1 MKATFKQKF
10 QYFFDKTL
18 SKGTVSLVVWLSIV
32 TLLSVLFFAIIY
44 LISGINFED
53 TGKLNFFE
61 AFWQSLMRSLDPGTV
76 AGDTLWTLRIIGI
89 IVTITGIFIFS
100 ALIGILS
107 AGLDAKL
114 EELRKGR
121 SLVLTEGH
129 TLIIGWS
136 AKIFH
141 IISQIIIANE
151 NQKNPSIVILAQK
164 DKVEMEDEIRDKIP
178 DTKNTE
184 IICRTGNALETT
196 DLMIA
201 NPDEAKSIIIL
212 APEDI
217 SENIHDIHVIK
228 TILALTYNKD
238 RKNKHYHIVAEIRD
252 KENLEAGE
260 IVGQD
265 EVSIVFNRDIVSR
278 ITAQTSHQS
287 GLSIIYMD
295 LLCYEG
301 DEIYLQNEPK
311 LTSKTYKEAIFA
323 YETSTVIGLKKS
335 GKILINPPMD
345 IIIDKDDEVIAI
357 SEDDDTVIL
366 SGKTN
371 FDINQQAIVKKERV
385 SSTKKEKNLILG
397 WNSHAFM
404 TISELDEYLSPNS
417 ELVIVHSDDISE
429 IEFNNLQQ
437 KLNNQIVTIKKGDYS
452 KRNVLLELDVPSFD
466 NIIILANENKTP
478 QVADAVTLLALIHLR
493 NIAKEN
499 NKDINIISE
508 MFDQK
513 NRELA
518 EVTEANDFI
527 ISHDLISRLLAQVSE
542 TKDIKTIFDILFDS
556 EGSEIYLKNA
566 ADYIELNK
574 NVNFY
579 TVLESASFKNET
591 AIGYRIMKYAFDA
604 EKNYGIV
611 VNPNKNREIKFSE
624 EDKIIVLSE
633 D

>member
-1 MKATFKQKF
+1 MKTTFKQRFK
-10 QYFFDKTL
+10 YFFDKTL

-32 TLLSVLFFAIIY
+32 TFLSVLFFALIY
-44 LISGINFED
+44 LIVGIKFED
-53 TGKLNFFE
+53 TGELNFFE
-61 AFWQSLMRSLDPGTV
+61 AFWQSFMRSIDPGTV
-76 AGDTLWTLRIIGI
+76 AGDTIWTLRIIGI

-121 SLVLTEGH
+121 SLVLTENH

-141 IISQIIIANE
+141 IISQLVIANE
-151 NQKNPSIVILAQK
+151 NQKNPSIVILAQM
-164 DKVEMEDEIRDKIP
+164 DKVEMEDEIRDKIA

-184 IICRTGNALETT
+184 IICRTGNALETN
-196 DLMIA
+196 DLTIA
-201 NPDEAKSIIIL
+201 NPDSAKSIIIL
-212 APEDI
+212 APDYVP
-217 SENIHDIHVIK
+217 ENIHDIHIIK
-228 TILALTYNKD
+228 TILALTYNKN
-238 RKNKHYHIVAEIRD
+238 RQNNNYHIVAEIRD
-252 KENLEAGE
+252 KENLEAAE

-265 EVSIVFNRDIVSR
+265 EVSIIFNRDIVSR

-311 LTSKTYKEAIFA
+311 LTGKTYKDTLFA
-323 YETSTVIGLKKS
+323 YETSTVIGLKKEN
-335 GKILINPPMD
+335 KILINPPMD
-345 IIIDKDDEVIAI
+345 LIVEKNDEIIAI

-371 FDINQQAIVKKERV
+371 FDIKNEIIIKKEHI
-385 SSTKKEKNLILG
+385 SSTKLEKNLILG

-404 TISELDEYLSPNS
+404 TIIELDEYLAENS
-417 ELVIVHSDDISE
+417 ELVIVHSDEISDIE
-429 IEFNNLQQ
+429 IDELHQ
-437 KLNNQIVTIKKGDYS
+437 KLRNQKVTVKKGDYS
-452 KRNVLLELDVPSFD
+452 KRNVLLGLNIADFD
-466 NIIILANENKTP
+466 NIIILANENKSP
-478 QVADAVTLLALIHLR
+478 QVADAITLLALIHLR

-499 NKDINIISE
+499 NKEMNIISE
-508 MFDQK
+508 MYDQK

-556 EGSEIYLKNA
+556 EGSEIYLKDA
-566 ADYIELNK
+566 TDYIK
-574 NVNFY
+574 PNVETNFY
-579 TVLESASFKNET
+579 TVLESAALKNET
-591 AIGYRIMKYAFDA
+591 AIGYRIMKYAFDTD
-604 EKNYGIV
+604 KNYGITI
-611 VNPNKNREIKFSE
+611 NPNKSQTITFSE
-624 EDKIIVLSE
+624 QDKIIVLAE

>member
-1 MKATFKQKF
+1 
-10 QYFFDKTL
+10 
-18 SKGTVSLVVWLSIV
+18 
-32 TLLSVLFFAIIY
+32 
-44 LISGINFED
+44 
-53 TGKLNFFE
+53 
-61 AFWQSLMRSLDPGTV
+61 
-76 AGDTLWTLRIIGI
+76 
-89 IVTITGIFIFS
+89 
-100 ALIGILS
+100 
-107 AGLDAKL
+107 
-114 EELRKGR
+114 
-121 SLVLTEGH
+121 
-129 TLIIGWS
+129 
-136 AKIFH
+136 
-141 IISQIIIANE
+141 
-151 NQKNPSIVILAQK
+151 
-164 DKVEMEDEIRDKIP
+164 
-178 DTKNTE
+178 
-184 IICRTGNALETT
+184 
-196 DLMIA
+196 
-201 NPDEAKSIIIL
+201 
-212 APEDI
+212 
-217 SENIHDIHVIK
+217 
-228 TILALTYNKD
+228 
-238 RKNKHYHIVAEIRD
+238 
-252 KENLEAGE
+252 
-260 IVGQD
+260 
-265 EVSIVFNRDIVSR
+265 
-278 ITAQTSHQS
+278 
-287 GLSIIYMD
+287 MD

-437 KLNNQIVTIKKGDYS
+437 KLNNQTITVKKGDYS

-556 EGSEIYLKNA
+556 EGSEIYLKDA
-566 ADYIELNK
+566 TDYIELNK

-611 VNPNKNREIKFSE
+611 INPNKNQEIKFSE